1 MKTCPRMRGFTLI
14 ELMVVIAIV
23 AILIG
28 LALPSWRT
36 YVDRGKRTDAK
47 SQLLQAAQYMHR
59 FYAANDSYSAAR
71 DGASVKTLLPDNLRK
86 SPTTGTPLYTL
97 DIDASTFDATGFTL
111 RFRPLPTG
119 SMAADPCGTLILDNT
134 GRKAVEGNTMPPA
147 DCWR

>member
-1 MKTCPRMRGFTLI
+1 MKASLRAPGFTLI

-23 AILIG
+23 AILMA

-71 DGASVKTLLPDNLRK
+71 DGASVKTLIPDSLRR

-97 DIDASTFDATGFTL
+97 DIDTSTFEPSGFTL
-111 RFRPLPTG
+111 RFRPSPTG
-119 SMAADPCGTLILDNT
+119 SMAGDPCGTLILDNT
-134 GRKAVEGNTMPPA
+134 GRKAAEGNTMSTA